1 MEENNIIDK
10 KENKRSSKFYFLIG
24 MAVASVVLACVFI
37 AYIIQ
42 KNIAENKLKLE
53 QEIAAQNR
61 AGIVADSLREVNA
74 QKTLYYNMIRHMA
87 NVDSIKKSQRYK
99 KGDIVYLKPDS
110 TLAVVY
116 DIVVDSSFYEY
127 TYILLLNNNFG
138 IPNMSERKD
147 KLIF

>member
-1 MEENNIIDK
+1 MEENNITDK
-10 KENKRSSKFYFLIG
+10 KEEKKSSKYYFLIG
-24 MAVASVVLACVFI
+24 MAVASAILSLVFVG
-37 AYIIQ
+37 YIIQ
-42 KNIAENKLKLE
+42 KSQIEEELRAKQELE
-53 QEIAAQNR
+53 AQNR

-74 QKTLYYNMIRHMA
+74 QKAIYYKMIHHMA

-99 KGDIVYLKPDS
+99 TGDIVYLKPDS

-116 DIVVDSSFYEY
+116 NIVVDSSFSEY